1 MRDFRDR
8 THRILVST
16 AVVEVG
22 IDIPGATVIMI
33 EGAERFGLAQL
44 HQFRG
49 RVGRSGDQ
57 SYCLLL
63 TDSASQEVRERLHLV
78 ESVRDGL
85 ELAEADLRLRGP
97 GDYFGTRQSGLPALR
112 QARLTDVDILE
123 LARADAVAILDRN
136 RTLEGPE
143 MAELKRRVDE
153 LAARAGEAN

>member
-1 MRDFRDR
+1 
-8 THRILVST
+8 
-16 AVVEVG
+16 
-22 IDIPGATVIMI
+22 
-33 EGAERFGLAQL
+33 
-44 HQFRG
+44 
-49 RVGRSGDQ
+49 
-57 SYCLLL
+57 LL

-143 MAELKRRVDE
+143 MAELKRRVGE